1 MAQAPGLQDPRRG
14 ALPCLLTLSA
24 RLPVQVGSPV
34 WCSCCPVIQS
44 PSTLA
49 GWAGGQQGSARHPQ
63 TCSILSLGPRK
74 TQSKIS
80 SFLMQRTAEDTGAP
94 GSPLS
99 FPRGQAQLEWGRS
112 PGRSYRDCWE
122 WGLGCSRPMALTSDP
137 LQRAWRVQAAGQR
150 MWSSSSAP
158 SVTSSAARP
167 AGDSTSRLVARPCGH
182 GGGPVDTA
190 SRGCPP

>member
-1 MAQAPGLQDPRRG
+1 MAQGPRLQDPRRG

-24 RLPVQVGSPV
+24 KLPVQVGPPV

-49 GWAGGQQGSARHPQ
+49 GWAGEQQGSARDPQ
-63 TCSILSLGPRK
+63 TCFILSLGPKK

-80 SFLMQRTAEDTGAP
+80 SFLMQRMAEDTGASGP
-94 GSPLS
+94 PLS

-122 WGLGCSRPMALTSDP
+122 WGLGCSRPMVLTSGP
-137 LQRAWRVQAAGQR
+137 LQRAWHVQAAGR
-150 MWSSSSAP
+150 RTWSSSSAP
-158 SVTSSAARP
+158 PVTSSAARP
-167 AGDSTSRLVARPCGH
+167 VGDSTSRLVDRPRGH
-182 GGGPVDTA
+182 GGDPVD